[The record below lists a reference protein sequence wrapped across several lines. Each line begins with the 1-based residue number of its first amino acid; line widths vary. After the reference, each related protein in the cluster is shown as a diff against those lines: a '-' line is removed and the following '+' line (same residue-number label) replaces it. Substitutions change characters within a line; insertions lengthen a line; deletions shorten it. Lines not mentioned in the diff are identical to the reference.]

1 VNTNLDRMVVVV
13 TGANGGLGAAIV
25 EVLAARGATMVA
37 HLRQAGSTPDGAAS
51 TVTADL
57 GDPSAAELIMAETMS
72 AHGRI
77 DGLVNCAGVQPVV
90 PFAAISDE
98 QWQHMLDI
106 NLSAAHRLT
115 QHAAALMKNHG
126 GGSIVHIASIEGS
139 RPAVGHAHYAV
150 SKAGLIMHAKAAALE
165 LGPIGVRVNA
175 ISPGLLDRHGLDDDW
190 PEGIAR
196 WLQRAPL
203 GRLGTG
209 EDVAQ
214 ACAFLLS
221 DEASFITGTDLIV
234 DGGMSACPS
243 W

>member
-1 VNTNLDRMVVVV
+1 
-13 TGANGGLGAAIV
+13 LGASIV
-25 EVLAARGATMVA
+25 EVLAARGATVVA
-37 HLRQAGSTPDGAAS
+37 HLRQAGPTPGGAAS

-57 GDPSAAELIMAETMS
+57 GDPAAAELITAETMS

-98 QWQHMLDI
+98 EWQHMLDI

-115 QHAAALMKNHG
+115 QHAAAVMKDHG

>member
-1 VNTNLDRMVVVV
+1 VNANLDRMVVVV
-13 TGANGGLGAAIV
+13 TGANGGLGASIV
-25 EVLAARGATMVA
+25 EVLAARGATVVA
-37 HLRQAGSTPDGAAS
+37 HLRQAGPTPGGAAS

-57 GDPSAAELIMAETMS
+57 GDPAAAELITAETMS

-98 QWQHMLDI
+98 EWQHMLDI

-115 QHAAALMKNHG
+115 QHAAAVMKDHG

>member
-1 VNTNLDRMVVVV
+1 VIANLEQMVVVV
-13 TGANGGLGAAIV
+13 TGANGGLGASIV
-25 EVLAARGATMVA
+25 EVLASHGATVVA
-37 HLRQAGSTPDGAAS
+37 HVRQAGSSPAGAAS
-51 TVTADL
+51 VVAADL
-57 GDPSAAELIMAETMS
+57 GDPTASGLIMAETLS
-72 AHGRI
+72 AHGRV

-98 QWQHMLDI
+98 DWQHMLDI

-115 QHAAALMKNHG
+115 QHAAAAMEGH
-126 GGSIVHIASIEGS
+126 GSIVHIASIEGS

-165 LGPIGVRVNA
+165 LGPTGVRVNA
-175 ISPGLLDRHGLDDDW
+175 VSPGLLARQGLDDDW
-190 PEGIAR
+190 PEGVAR

-214 ACAFLLS
+214 VCAFLLS

>member
-1 VNTNLDRMVVVV
+1 VIANLEKTVIVV
-13 TGANGGLGAAIV
+13 TGANGGLGASIVTVLASHGAIV
-25 EVLAARGATMVA
+25 VA
-37 HLRQAGSTPDGAAS
+37 HVRQADSLPAGAA
-51 TVTADL
+51 TIIAADL
-57 GDPSAAELIMAETMS
+57 GDPATPELIIAKTLS
-72 AHGRI
+72 AHGRL
-77 DGLVNCAGVQPVV
+77 DGLVNCAGVQPVT
-90 PFAAISDE
+90 PFAEISDDD
-98 QWQHMLDI
+98 WQHMLDI

-115 QHAAALMKNHG
+115 QHAAAAMEGHG

-139 RPAVGHAHYAV
+139 RPALGHAHYAV

-165 LGPIGVRVNA
+165 LGPVGVRVNTV
-175 ISPGLLDRHGLDDDW
+175 SPGLLDRPGLADDW
-190 PEGIAR
+190 PEGVAR

-203 GRLGTG
+203 GRLGNG

-221 DEASFITGTDLIV
+221 DEASFITGTDLVV

>member
-1 VNTNLDRMVVVV
+1 VNANVDRMVVVV

-25 EVLAARGATMVA
+25 EVLASHGATVVA
-37 HLRQAGSTPDGAAS
+37 HVRRADSLPDGAAS
-51 TVTADL
+51 TVVADL
-57 GDPSAAELIMAETMS
+57 GDPSAAGRIMAETLS
-72 AHGRI
+72 VHGRV

-98 QWQHMLDI
+98 DWQHMLDI
-106 NLSAAHRLT
+106 NLSAAHWLT
-115 QHAAALMKNHG
+115 QHAAAVMKAHG

-175 ISPGLLDRHGLDDDW
+175 VSPGLLARQGLNDDW
-190 PEGIAR
+190 PEGVAR

-209 EDVAQ
+209 ADVAQ

-221 DEASFITGTDLIV
+221 DEASFITGTNLIV

>member
-1 VNTNLDRMVVVV
+1 M
-13 TGANGGLGAAIV
+13 
-25 EVLAARGATMVA
+25 
-37 HLRQAGSTPDGAAS
+37 
-51 TVTADL
+51 
-57 GDPSAAELIMAETMS
+57 
-72 AHGRI
+72 
-77 DGLVNCAGVQPVV
+77 
-90 PFAAISDE
+90 
-98 QWQHMLDI
+98 
-106 NLSAAHRLT
+106 
-115 QHAAALMKNHG
+115 
-126 GGSIVHIASIEGS
+126 HIASIEGS

-175 ISPGLLDRHGLDDDW
+175 VSPGVLAREGLDDDW

-196 WLQRAPL
+196 WVQRAPL

-221 DEASFITGTDLIV
+221 PESSFITGTDLIV

>member
-1 VNTNLDRMVVVV
+1 MIANLEHVVVVV

-25 EVLAARGATMVA
+25 GVLAARGATVVA
-37 HLRQAGSTPDGAAS
+37 HVRQAESLPGGVAS
-51 TVTADL
+51 TVIADL
-57 GDPSAAELIMAETMS
+57 GDPAAAGRIMAETLS
-72 AHGRI
+72 VHGRV

-98 QWQHMLDI
+98 EWQQMLDI

-115 QHAAALMKNHG
+115 QHAAAAMKDHG

-175 ISPGLLDRHGLDDDW
+175 VSPGLLAREGLDDDW

-196 WLQRAPL
+196 WVQRAPL

-221 DEASFITGTDLIV
+221 PESSFITGTDLIV

>member
-1 VNTNLDRMVVVV
+1 MNANLDRMVIVV

-25 EVLAARGATMVA
+25 EVLAARGATVVA
-37 HLRQAGSTPDGAAS
+37 HVRLAGSSPDGAAS
-51 TVTADL
+51 TVAADL
-57 GDPSAAELIMAETMS
+57 GDPSAAELIMAETLS
-72 AHGRI
+72 VHGRI
-77 DGLVNCAGVQPVV
+77 NGLVNCAGVQPVT
-90 PFAAISDE
+90 PFAAISDDD
-98 QWQHMLDI
+98 WQHMLDI

-115 QHAAALMKNHG
+115 QHAATAMKDHG

-175 ISPGLLDRHGLDDDW
+175 VSPGLLARQGLADDW
-190 PEGIAR
+190 PDGVAR

-203 GRLGTG
+203 GRLGSG
-209 EDVAQ
+209 EDVAH

-221 DEASFITGTDLIV
+221 DEASFITGTNLIV